1 MNEQINRRSPDD
13 KVREELI
20 ADREMMMAL
29 LPFGVDAGA
38 QEYLVG
44 ITTRPRQP
52 RSPVGLGRQLVQG
65 FVDYANGA
73 KNRLEKDL
81 ETWRTGAERSRAAI
95 KGESAEF
102 VGQYFDSRLRQVAQ
116 DPALFASL
124 NFTLKDRLKAEG
136 GGSPAYDVGRCLVA
150 ARFGDSRQ
158 TVSAYIDG
166 TLLLGSVIPFAGWG
180 IAAWRGYRAAEA
192 AAALVEKGGRLA
204 KTTAKM
210 RQRYQVIAAEQK
222 AAGKVFSRIGTAAL
236 TGAVVKT
243 GRDCYASCY
252 ENILQNVTRSV
263 EGQLDCKKITRVK
276 GDLKSCAV
284 QCARALGRTIPGI
297 RVITPTLGDDTIN
310 NAVESVR

>member
-1 MNEQINRRSPDD
+1 MIEFLTMRML
-13 KVREELI
+13 LI
-20 ADREMMMAL
+20 AVVGVWLVIQQSSAQSGPGLMERIVES
-29 LPFGVDAGA
+29 PFV
-38 QEYLVG
+38 
-44 ITTRPRQP
+44 
-52 RSPVGLGRQLVQG
+52 
-65 FVDYANGA
+65 
-73 KNRLEKDL
+73 
-81 ETWRTGAERSRAAI
+81 
-95 KGESAEF
+95 
-102 VGQYFDSRLRQVAQ
+102 
-116 DPALFASL
+116 
-124 NFTLKDRLKAEG
+124 FTQR
-136 GGSPAYDVGRCLVA
+136 GSPAYDVGRCLVA